1 MKIEVSHQPEFG
13 AVMMRCAEN
22 CDTDSRPFVSEL
34 QFRHCP
40 ASFDAM
46 TACVAAAL
54 VFSDFC
60 GELVEFAGVPIGLD
74 HRNAIQAIMPQASA
88 IYPIDASKKDIRQGR
103 DVLVVAE
110 AGRLMGTSWRE
121 ANSAKTARLVTWSGD
136 FVVAGAPG
144 GDSHLSGQVF
154 TNARLV
160 AGDAAVSL
168 AVGLLVGGRNARM
181 MKVGRLDSS
190 EKANAARY
198 CEGLSFIGVSVEI
211 Q

>member
-1 MKIEVSHQPEFG
+1 MKIEVGHQAEIG
-13 AVMMRCAEN
+13 AVVMRCVEN

-60 GELVEFAGVPIGLD
+60 GELIEFSGVSIGLD
-74 HRNAIQAIMPQASA
+74 HRNAIEAIVPQASG
-88 IYPIDASKKDIRQGR
+88 IHPVDASKKDIRQGR

-110 AGRLMGTSWRE
+110 AGRLVRTPLRVAE
-121 ANSAKTARLVTWSGD
+121 FAQAARLITWSGD
-136 FVVAGAPG
+136 FIVAGAPDG
-144 GDSHLSGQVF
+144 ASYVGGQVF
-154 TNARLV
+154 TNAGLV
-160 AGDAAVSL
+160 AGDTAVSL

-181 MKVGRLDSS
+181 LHVGRPDSL
-190 EKANAARY
+190 EKAIAARY
-198 CEGLSFIGVSVEI
+198 REGLSSIGVNVEI
-211 Q
+211 H